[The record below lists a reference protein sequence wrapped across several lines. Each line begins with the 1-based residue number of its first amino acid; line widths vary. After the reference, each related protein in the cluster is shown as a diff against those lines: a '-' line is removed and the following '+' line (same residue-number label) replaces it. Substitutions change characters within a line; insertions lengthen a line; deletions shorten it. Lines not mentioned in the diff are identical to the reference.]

1 MPPFLLF
8 IIATHYNN
16 RKNLMKKMTIRKA
29 MALLLAGAMMA
40 SCGTKSGG
48 QAASAGQKPFDGVG
62 IVAHR
67 GYWNCEEGGFAR
79 NSVAALKAAQKAGFW
94 GSEFDVNMTADS
106 VLIVFHDSSINGKRI
121 ESNPHSA
128 FEDFRLENGEPIPL
142 LEQFLAAAQPCP
154 TTKLVFEMK
163 QHSTP
168 AIEDEA
174 VKRSV
179 ALLKTYGLLDPE
191 RVMFISFSLHVCR
204 EFARLCPGFTVQ
216 YLGANLWPAEV
227 LDNGLNG
234 IDLNHEAYMVNGRFH
249 NEAREK
255 GMSINVWT
263 VNNPERMQQV
273 IATGIDQLTTDEPMK
288 ARELLGA
295 QEVRK

>member
-1 MPPFLLF
+1 M
-8 IIATHYNN
+8 
-16 RKNLMKKMTIRKA
+16 RKNVIGQLMA
-29 MALLLAGAMMA
+29 MVLTGALMV
-40 SCGTKSGG
+40 SCGMGENNK
-48 QAASAGQKPFDGVG
+48 AASAGQKPFDGVG

-79 NSVAALKAAQKAGFW
+79 NSVAALRAAQKAGFW

-121 ESNPHSA
+121 ERNPFSA
-128 FEDFRLENGEPIPL
+128 FEDYRLENGEPIPL
-142 LEQFLAAAQPCP
+142 LEQFLAHAQRSDK
-154 TTKLVFEMK
+154 TKLVFEMK

-168 AIEDEA
+168 AFEDEA
-174 VKRSV
+174 VRRSV

-191 RVMFISFSLHVCR
+191 RVMFISFSLHACR

-234 IDLNHEAYMVNGRFH
+234 IDLNHDAYMGNGRFH
-249 NEAREK
+249 DEAREK
-255 GMSINVWT
+255 GMSVNVWT
-263 VNNPERMQQV
+263 VNDPERMKQV

>member
-1 MPPFLLF
+1 
-8 IIATHYNN
+8 
-16 RKNLMKKMTIRKA
+16 MKEKVLKVIVIVLTA
-29 MALLLAGAMMA
+29 VLVA
-40 SCGTKSGG
+40 SCGTSGKQQ
-48 QAASAGQKPFDGVG
+48 QATAGQEPFDGVG

-67 GYWNCEEGGFAR
+67 GYWNCEEAGFAR
-79 NSVAALKAAQKAGFW
+79 NSVAALIAAQKAGFW

-121 ESNPHSA
+121 ESNPFSA

-142 LEQFLAAAQPCP
+142 LEQFLAQAQKSDK
-154 TTKLVFEMK
+154 TKLVFEMK

-168 AIEDEA
+168 AFEDEA
-174 VKRSV
+174 VRRSV

-216 YLGANLWPAEV
+216 YLGANLWPVEV
-227 LDNGLNG
+227 FDNGMNG
-234 IDLNHEAYMVNGRFH
+234 IGINMGSYMEASRYH
-249 NEAREK
+249 DEAREK

-263 VNNPERMQQV
+263 VNDPEQMTKV
-273 IATGIDQLTTDEPMK
+273 IETGTDLLTSDEPMK
-288 ARELLGA
+288 ARELLKSK
-295 QEVRK
+295 EVRK

>member
-1 MPPFLLF
+1 ME
-8 IIATHYNN
+8 
-16 RKNLMKKMTIRKA
+16 KKITWSFWVMV
-29 MALLLAGAMMA
+29 LAGMLMT
-40 SCGTKSGG
+40 SCSTSDKK
-48 QAASAGQKPFDGVG
+48 SAGQKPFDGVG

-121 ESNPHSA
+121 ESNPFSA

-142 LEQFLAAAQPCP
+142 LEQFLAHAQSSDK
-154 TTKLVFEMK
+154 TKLVFEMK

-168 AIEDEA
+168 AFEDEA
-174 VKRSV
+174 VRRSV

-204 EFARLCPGFTVQ
+204 EFARLCPGITVQ

-227 LDNGLNG
+227 FDNGLNG
-234 IDLNHEAYMVNGRFH
+234 IDLNISSYMGAKRFH
-249 NEAREK
+249 DEARER

-263 VNNPERMQQV
+263 VNNVEDMQKV
-273 IATGIDQLTTDEPMK
+273 VETGIDQLTTDEPMK
-288 ARELLGA
+288 AREMLGNK
-295 QEVRK
+295 EVRK